1 MPVYR
6 KLPVEVEAIRFYGGN
21 YHEIWEF
28 VGTRP
33 ASWNPNEQVRN
44 FEPIGTY
51 LPFTEKRNSNATA
64 ELWVAANQK
73 WLPIEDG
80 EWILKDELG
89 CYPCKDSKFRET
101 YLEVDDSI
109 EPSLPED
116 LRSLLNRY
124 SCESVSG
131 TPDHILAE
139 YVLDCLKA
147 FNAAVVNRGD
157 WRGESVELPALQRLL
172 AADMETPTPTS

>member
-1 MPVYR
+1 MTFYR
-6 KLPVEVEAIRFYGGN
+6 KLPVEVEAVRFYGGN
-21 YHEIWEF
+21 FHEIWDF
-28 VGTRP
+28 VGTHP
-33 ASWNPNEQVRN
+33 ARDNAEHLIKN
-44 FEPIGTY
+44 FNVAGTY
-51 LPFTEKRNSNATA
+51 
-64 ELWVAANQK
+64 VA
-73 WLPIEDG
+73 WGDPSIRG
-80 EWILKDELG
+80 EVWDELHSTWVG
-89 CYPCKDSKFRET
+89 VKDGQWIIRGVQGEFYPCDDEVFRST

-131 TPDHILAE
+131 TPDYILAE

-172 AADMETPTPTS
+172 AESDSSSE